1 MLCGICNDIQRGQ
14 FISINHFLVWHA
26 EVAPS
31 TIDSLTLIRFAR
43 FMRKLSDGEKERK
56 ERERETRAKQTRKPG
71 RQCKENGS
79 YVREGISHKSLA
91 TLATDKEGRKHI
103 FDNV

>member
-31 TIDSLTLIRFAR
+31 SIDSLTLIRFAR

-56 ERERETRAKQTRKPG
+56 ERERERERRELRRHVSQAGNAKKMAVT
-71 RQCKENGS
+71 CAKE
-79 YVREGISHKSLA
+79 
-91 TLATDKEGRKHI
+91 
-103 FDNV
+103 